1 MQEVSIRALRKLR
14 DLVDAIGAAVYYSPL
29 AQSSYEQLGLKSKW
43 PSNGSI
49 KSESEGYFCSRC
61 SVIKEL
67 DIQRISDALF
77 IFPIDIVANS
87 LASGWAKTVATN
99 VKNVRVT
106 SASIQLAES
115 APKSLDPLRCADF
128 LIFLINL
135 LDPNGFALFEALN
148 NDPLPSEPFA
158 RLWRAAD
165 LLREYRSASHLRISA
180 LNLSPPELL
189 MLTFAARGRN
199 PTVSLDQLGWSKESF
214 YDSIS
219 SLNKQGLLNATSIT
233 LSGKQ
238 LRAHIEIQTDNSLDN
253 ITRYLTDD
261 KARLVFMQLDEL
273 SNNLYR
279 KDLVKRLRI
288 SDN

>member
-67 DIQRISDALF
+67 DIQQISDALF

-115 APKSLDPLRCADF
+115 APKSLDPLQCADF
-128 LIFLINL
+128 LIFLVNL

-199 PTVSLDQLGWSKESF
+199 PTVSLDQLGWSKESS

-261 KARLVFMQLDEL
+261 KTRSVFMQLDEL